1 MVATGNHR
9 FLPYHISLVIH
20 ELRAAIVA
28 DTIVAER
35 ERNGPFRSPD
45 DLTRVHGIGE
55 GRLAQLRDFV
65 TV

>member
-9 FLPYHISLVIH
+9 FPPYHISLVIH

-35 ERNGPFRSPD
+35 ER
-45 DLTRVHGIGE
+45 HGHVRT
-55 GRLAQLRDFV
+55 GR
-65 TV
+65 